1 MSNADSIKHLV
12 KDYILREFLVGE
24 NPSALTDSTP
34 LITGGIIDSIATIKL
49 VTFLEDNFKIEFE
62 AHEMGVDS
70 LDDLSKIAS
79 FVQSKMGAK
88 S

>member
-1 MSNADSIKHLV
+1 LSNADSIKHLV